1 MTDNLTPEKR
11 TLNMRRIRSSNTKP
25 EERVRK
31 YLFSRGIRYRKNHKG
46 LPGTPDIVIA
56 KYKTVIF
63 VQGCFW
69 HMHDCGRFRWPTSN
83 REYWESK
90 IRRNVARDHENLLKL
105 QSLGWKVLIVW
116 ECEIRKD
123 FQSAM
128 DDLIESLTG
137 SDKE

>member
-11 TLNMRRIRSSNTKP
+11 KYNMRRIRSSDTKP
-25 EERVRK
+25 EERVRR
-31 YLFSRGIRYRKNHKG
+31 YLFSHGIRYRKNYRG

-69 HMHDCGRFRWPTSN
+69 HMHDCGRFRWPATN
-83 REYWESK
+83 REYWKSK
-90 IRRNVARDHENLLKL
+90 IQRNVARDRDNMQKL
-105 QSLGWKVLIVW
+105 QQLGWKVIVVW

-123 FQSAM
+123 FQSAV

-137 SDKE
+137 CDNV